1 MSNSASFRHVKVIGA
16 GLIGTSIALGLKQ
29 AGYELTVEDEDIS
42 AEEIAQDLIGQ
53 KRGLDQSPG
62 ASEPEL
68 NEPDPEL
75 VVIATPILAVP
86 HLVKEVAER
95 YPVSRVIDIGGLKS
109 DVVREVEKFP
119 EVATRFCS
127 THPMAGR
134 EISGALAARGD
145 LFEGRIWIYT
155 PVTGTER
162 RTIDCALEV
171 IAALGAIPVLRGS
184 VEHDRI
190 IAGISHLPQIVSSL
204 LSAALSE
211 MSVEDLGLAGAG
223 LRDVS
228 RLAASNPD
236 LWAELLHANRSSL
249 NDFLVQFTNLLNDLS
264 TSLQNDD
271 LRKTHEILEMG
282 RLNHRRIPGKHGG
295 KKRDYWYLPIVID
308 DRPGQL
314 ALIFDACKD
323 VEVNVEDLSIEH
335 TPGQES
341 GLVTLA
347 LSHDDAIKVF
357 DHLMQDGWK
366 VHQPRE
372 SIG

>member
-1 MSNSASFRHVKVIGA
+1 MNDSAPIHHVKVIGA
-16 GLIGTSIALGLKQ
+16 GLIGTSIALGLKS
-29 AGYELTVEDEDIS
+29 AGYVLTIEDEDIS

-53 KRGLDQSPG
+53 NRGFDLAEGSD
-62 ASEPEL
+62 EVIPEL
-68 NEPDPEL
+68 II
-75 VVIATPILAVP
+75 IATPILAVP
-86 HLVKEVAER
+86 NLVREAAER
-95 YPVSRVIDIGGLKS
+95 YSAARVIDIGGLKS

-119 EVATRFCS
+119 EIAKRFCS

-155 PVTGTER
+155 PLSGTES
-162 RTIDCALEV
+162 RTVDSALEV
-171 IAALGAIPVLRGS
+171 ITALGAIPVLRGA

-190 IAGISHLPQIVSSL
+190 IAGISHMPQVASSL
-204 LSAALSE
+204 LSATLKD
-211 MSVEDLGLAGAG
+211 MSVEDLGLAGTG

-236 LWAELLHANRSSL
+236 LWAELLHANRASL
-249 NDFLVQFTNLLNDLS
+249 LPFLEEFTNILNDLS

-271 LRKTHEILEMG
+271 LRKTHEILEAA
-282 RLNHRRIPGKHGG
+282 RVNHRRIPGKHGG
-295 KKRDYWYLPIVID
+295 KKRDYWYLPIIID

-314 ALIFDACKD
+314 AAIFDACN
-323 VEVNVEDLSIEH
+323 EVAANVEDLSIEH

-347 LSHDDAIKVF
+347 LSKVDAMKVF
-357 DHLMQDGWK
+357 DHLLNAGWK